1 VRILIYSQYFW
12 PENFGI
18 NQLANDLSDD
28 GHIIEILTGMPNY
41 PIGSFF
47 KNYGGIRVKKE
58 QWKNISIFRI
68 PIIPRG
74 ANKGFNLFLNY
85 LSFIVSGS
93 ILSPILLNNRK
104 YDLIFVYGV
113 SPILQALPAIL
124 LGKLKRIPVVLWVQ
138 DLWPES
144 VSANGHLKSPMLL
157 KILDCVVSFIYT
169 HCDLILGQS
178 NSFVK
183 HIGKLTKRKVVFFP
197 NSVDKFFYDS
207 KNTKKLAH
215 DNIFYNKFSIL
226 YAGNVGSAQGID
238 VFIDA
243 AKKLRKNSAIRFII
257 IGTGSRIDWV
267 KQQKKEF
274 NLNNLILG
282 GVHPIE
288 EMPDILK
295 KASVLYLTLKKEK
308 IFEMTI
314 PNKLQAY
321 LAVGRPILASVDG
334 EAAKIINTSGAGV
347 AVEAENLN
355 LLVNTI
361 LDLYKMPKNRLAQLG
376 KNGKKYFKSHFDN
389 RLLIKRLNSILEE
402 LIKK

>member
-1 VRILIYSQYFW
+1 MRILILTQYFW

-18 NQLANDLSDD
+18 NQLAKDMSQD
-28 GHIIEILTGMPNY
+28 GHIVEILTGMPNY
-41 PIGSFF
+41 PKGSFYN
-47 KNYGGIRVKKE
+47 NYGGIKIKKD
-58 QWKNISIFRI
+58 QWHNISIFRV

-74 ANKGFNLFLNY
+74 SNNGINLFLNY
-85 LSFIVSGS
+85 LSFVVSGL
-93 ILSPILLNNRK
+93 ILAPVLLKNRK

-113 SPILQALPAIL
+113 SPILQALPAIF
-124 LGKLKRIPVVLWVQ
+124 LGKLKRIPIVLWVQ

-144 VSANGHLKSPMLL
+144 VSAAGYLKSPILL
-157 KILDCVVSFIYT
+157 KILDCVVRYIYN

-183 HIGKLTKRKVVFFP
+183 HISKLTMRKVIFFP

-207 KNTKKLAH
+207 KATKKLGH
-215 DNIFYNKFSIL
+215 DDIFYNKFSIL
-226 YAGNVGSAQGID
+226 YAGNVGLAQGID

-243 AKKLRKNSAIRFII
+243 AKKLKKNSDIRFII

-282 GVHPIE
+282 GVYPIE
-288 EMPDILK
+288 EMPNILK
-295 KASVLYLTLKKEK
+295 KASVLFLGLKKEK

-321 LAVGRPILASVDG
+321 LAVGRPILASMNG
-334 EAAKIINTSGAGV
+334 EAAKIIDTSGAGV

-361 LDLYKMPKNRLAQLG
+361 LDLYKMPKNRLAMFG

-389 RLLIKRLNSILEE
+389 SLLIKRLNLLFSE